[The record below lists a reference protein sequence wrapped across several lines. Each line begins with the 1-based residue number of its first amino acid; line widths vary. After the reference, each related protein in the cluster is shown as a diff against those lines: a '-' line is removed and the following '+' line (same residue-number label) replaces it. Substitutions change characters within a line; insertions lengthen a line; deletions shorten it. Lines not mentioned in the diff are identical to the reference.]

1 MTMIE
6 ALIFDFDGTLVDTE
20 TPEFDAWQRVFREHG
35 VELDLNDWVRGVGAI
50 GAFSPVDHL
59 AEKLGDDVDRDRAK
73 ARARDYCMSII
84 DTLAPR
90 DGVMELLDGAVSRGL
105 RLAVASSSTHNWVD
119 AQLRRVGLTE
129 RFAAVICRDDVGG
142 RAKPQ
147 PDVYLAALRA
157 LEVPAHA
164 AIAFEDSL
172 NGLLAAKAAQLFTVI
187 THHAVTQHLPFAH
200 ADVVAASASH
210 VQLETLLRRGD

>member
-1 MTMIE
+1 MIE

-20 TPEFDAWQRVFREHG
+20 TPEFDAWQRVFREHD

-50 GAFSPVDHL
+50 GAFSPLDHL
-59 AEKLGDDVDRDRAK
+59 AEKLSGGFDRERAK
-73 ARARDYCMSII
+73 SRARDYCMSII
-84 DTLAPR
+84 NLQAPR
-90 DGVMELLDGAVSRGL
+90 EGVLEILDDAASRGL
-105 RLAVASSSTHNWVD
+105 RLAVASSAAHSWVD

-157 LEVPAHA
+157 LDVPAQA

-172 NGLLAAKAAQLFTVI
+172 NGLLAAKAANIFTVI
-187 THHAVTQHLPFAH
+187 THHAVTRHLQFAQ
-200 ADVVAASASH
+200 ADVIAASASH
-210 VQLETLLRRGD
+210 VRLDTLLMRGD

>member
-1 MTMIE
+1 MIE

-35 VELDLNDWVRGVGAI
+35 AELDLNDWVRGVGAI
-50 GAFSPVDHL
+50 GAFSPLEHL
-59 AEKLGDDVDRDRAK
+59 AEKLEGDFDRERAK
-73 ARARDYCMSII
+73 TRARDYCMTII
-84 DTLAPR
+84 DRQAPR
-90 DGVMELLDGAVSRGL
+90 EGVLDLLDGAAARGL
-105 RLAVASSSTHNWVD
+105 RLAVASSASHAWVD

-157 LEVPAHA
+157 LDVPAHA

-172 NGLLAAKAAQLFTVI
+172 NGLLAAKAAGIFTVI
-187 THHAVTQHLPFAH
+187 THHPVTQHLSFAQ

-210 VQLETLLRRGD
+210 VRLDRLLGIDG